1 MTLNLNATQKMRHS
15 SNREILFE
23 YKEMVKFKKKSQRK
37 INLKKSKREMNNS
50 ILTGLILMV
59 IAMYATNAQFL
70 NSEKRLEF
78 SNWKSKNGKEY
89 GDKVQES
96 LR

>member
-1 MTLNLNATQKMRHS
+1 
-15 SNREILFE
+15 
-23 YKEMVKFKKKSQRK
+23 
-37 INLKKSKREMNNS
+37 MNNS

-59 IAMYATNAQFL
+59 IAIYATNAQFL